1 MLLVLELA
9 LNIINGLLWV
19 FAFLCAGEATSL
31 SFKRAASVP
40 PCRHASS
47 EEKIQAI
54 SKSFYLSRLQ
64 RDRISE
70 SANVNGHNN
79 P

>member
-1 MLLVLELA
+1 M
-9 LNIINGLLWV
+9 V
-19 FAFLCAGEATSL
+19 FLFLCAGEATSL
-31 SFKRAASVP
+31 AFKRAASAP
-40 PCRHASS
+40 PFRHATS
-47 EEKIQAI
+47 EEEIQAI
-54 SKSFYLSRLQ
+54 SKSLYLSRLQ